1 MKRTIR
7 SVYFFG
13 ILAFLN
19 LGFSYPS
26 FSQTSKSRVRQ
37 GSGSTDSIARIEQK
51 LVDLALNGP
60 LMDASL
66 HQSKI
71 NEYQLK
77 AAKNTWINILSLS
90 ANYND
95 QSFKKQAG
103 PNTYI
108 YPKYFF
114 GLTIPLG
121 TILSQTQIKLAREQI
136 SISIDNQE
144 ELKRNIKSEVLSKY
158 REYTAYN
165 QLIAMQVEM
174 LNDVQTALLQNED
187 RFKKGIITFDQYN
200 TAQRGKN
207 DEASK
212 LINLQLHRDILKF
225 DLERMIGTSLE
236 SVVRS

>member
-90 ANYND
+90 ANDNDGSYNRCGAG
-95 QSFKKQAG
+95 SYNNNGPFGWLRINGRLSGGHHFK
-103 PNTYI
+103 I
-108 YPKYFF
+108 
-114 GLTIPLG
+114 
-121 TILSQTQIKLAREQI
+121 
-136 SISIDNQE
+136 
-144 ELKRNIKSEVLSKY
+144 V
-158 REYTAYN
+158 
-165 QLIAMQVEM
+165 
-174 LNDVQTALLQNED
+174 
-187 RFKKGIITFDQYN
+187 
-200 TAQRGKN
+200 
-207 DEASK
+207 
-212 LINLQLHRDILKF
+212 
-225 DLERMIGTSLE
+225 
-236 SVVRS
+236 

>member
-136 SISIDNQE
+136 SFSFDNQE
-144 ELKRNIKSEVLSKY
+144 ELKRNIKS
-158 REYTAYN
+158 
-165 QLIAMQVEM
+165 
-174 LNDVQTALLQNED
+174 
-187 RFKKGIITFDQYN
+187 
-200 TAQRGKN
+200 
-207 DEASK
+207 
-212 LINLQLHRDILKF
+212 
-225 DLERMIGTSLE
+225 
-236 SVVRS
+236 